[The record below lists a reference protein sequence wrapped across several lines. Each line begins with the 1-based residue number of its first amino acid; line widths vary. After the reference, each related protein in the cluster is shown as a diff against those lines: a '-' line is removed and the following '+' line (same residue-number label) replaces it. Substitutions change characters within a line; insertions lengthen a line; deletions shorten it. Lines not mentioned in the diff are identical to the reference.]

1 MKTAVLFSISALS
14 AYVVAAQAPLDAQC
28 GGSGWTGETSC
39 EAGSS
44 CVAVDEWYS
53 HCVRAVAVRQE
64 EEQEQ
69 EEGGD
74 AEEKK
79 DKKKEEDAGQDSEQ
93 DSGRGS
99 GDEETGGDA
108 GNDGGDDASGE
119 EAGGDTGNDND
130 SGNDTGNDSGN
141 DTGDDSGNDDTPAST
156 LQTVVTSAAPAASSN
171 PDSGNNSGSGSDSGS
186 ADDTATPTDA
196 DSPSASASLSPGTP
210 NLSGAPP
217 SATSAL
223 PVNPGGSGT
232 ANGNI
237 PAPAGT
243 ELASAPIKVSG
254 ALDGGMK
261 LYDRDTVVCAGQ
273 AEGGDADAIY
283 ILDDGATLSNVII
296 GPNQGEGVHCLGT
309 CTLENVWFQ
318 AVCEDAITLKQSA
331 GTSRIV
337 GGGAF
342 DASDKIIQFNGFGT
356 VEVTDFYAENY
367 GKLVRSCGNCKGNGG
382 ARNIVIGGV
391 KAVSGGAL
399 CGINTNLGDTCSVV
413 DSCQSEGKSCE
424 LFEGN
429 NDGGE
434 PAKIGEGPDGSSCTV
449 SGLTTC

>member
-28 GGSGWTGETSC
+28 GGSGWT
-39 EAGSS
+39 
-44 CVAVDEWYS
+44 
-53 HCVRAVAVRQE
+53 
-64 EEQEQ
+64 EEQ
-69 EEGGD
+69 GGD

-79 DKKKEEDAGQDSEQ
+79 DKKKDKKKEVDAGQDSG
-93 DSGRGS
+93 SGS

-108 GNDGGDDASGE
+108 GNDAGGDAGGE
-119 EAGGDTGNDND
+119 EAGGDTGNDA
-130 SGNDTGNDSGN
+130 GGDTGNDSGN
-141 DTGDDSGNDDTPAST
+141 DSGSDTGNDTGNDDTPAST

-171 PDSGNNSGSGSDSGS
+171 PDSGSDSGNDSGNNSG
-186 ADDTATPTDA
+186 DDTATPTDA
-196 DSPSASASLSPGTP
+196 ESPSASASLSPGTP

-223 PVNPGGSGT
+223 PANPGGSGT

-273 AEGGDADAIY
+273 AEGGEADAIFV
-283 ILDDGATLSNVII
+283 LDDGATLSNVII

-331 GTSRIV
+331 GTST
-337 GGGAF
+337 
-342 DASDKIIQFNGFGT
+342 AS
-356 VEVTDFYAENY
+356 APS
-367 GKLVRSCGNCKGNGG
+367 R
-382 ARNIVIGGV
+382 
-391 KAVSGGAL
+391 
-399 CGINTNLGDTCSVV
+399 
-413 DSCQSEGKSCE
+413 
-424 LFEGN
+424 
-429 NDGGE
+429 
-434 PAKIGEGPDGSSCTV
+434 
-449 SGLTTC
+449 

>member
-1 MKTAVLFSISALS
+1 MRQAFFSYIFTLS
-14 AYVVAAQAPLDAQC
+14 PTFFLRRRPSTPNVA

-44 CVAVDEWYS
+44 CVAVDASYS
-53 HCVRAVAVRQE
+53 HCVRAIAVRQE

-69 EEGGD
+69 EQGGD
-74 AEEKK
+74 AEEEK

-93 DSGRGS
+93 DSGSGS

-108 GNDGGDDASGE
+108 GNDAGGE
-119 EAGGDTGNDND
+119 EAGGDTGNDAGGDAGSDSGND
-130 SGNDTGNDSGN
+130 SGSGSGNDTGNDSGN
-141 DTGDDSGNDDTPAST
+141 DDTSAST

-171 PDSGNNSGSGSDSGS
+171 PDSGNDSGNDSGSGSG
-186 ADDTATPTDA
+186 DDTATPTDA

-210 NLSGAPP
+210 SLSGALP

-273 AEGGDADAIY
+273 AEGGDADAIF

-296 GPNQGEGVHCLGT
+296 GPKPGRGRALSGHPG
-309 CTLENVWFQ
+309 TLEERLVP
-318 AVCEDAITLKQSA
+318 
-331 GTSRIV
+331 GP
-337 GGGAF
+337 
-342 DASDKIIQFNGFGT
+342 FNGFGT
-356 VEVTDFYAENY
+356 VE
-367 GKLVRSCGNCKGNGG
+367 
-382 ARNIVIGGV
+382 
-391 KAVSGGAL
+391 
-399 CGINTNLGDTCSVV
+399 
-413 DSCQSEGKSCE
+413 
-424 LFEGN
+424 
-429 NDGGE
+429 
-434 PAKIGEGPDGSSCTV
+434 
-449 SGLTTC
+449 